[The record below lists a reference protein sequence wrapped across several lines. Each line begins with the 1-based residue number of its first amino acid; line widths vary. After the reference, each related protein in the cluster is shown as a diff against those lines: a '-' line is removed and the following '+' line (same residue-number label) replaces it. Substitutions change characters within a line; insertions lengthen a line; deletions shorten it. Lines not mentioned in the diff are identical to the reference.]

1 MSKKLELL
9 FGWVIL
15 IGVIVGFG
23 LGILWARP
31 TDQEVNTFVTAR
43 IQPVPANVLNSDVAQ
58 KINTLER
65 NGAVPVE
72 VVPGE
77 VGRANPFAPF

>member
-1 MSKKLELL
+1 MAKKIEIL

-23 LGILWARP
+23 IGILWARP
-31 TDQEVNTFVTAR
+31 TEAEVNKFVTTE
-43 IQPVPANVLNSDVAQ
+43 IQPVPADVLNSQVAQ
-58 KINTLER
+58 KIKTLER

-72 VVPGE
+72 VAPGDI
-77 VGRANPFAPF
+77 GRANPFAPF